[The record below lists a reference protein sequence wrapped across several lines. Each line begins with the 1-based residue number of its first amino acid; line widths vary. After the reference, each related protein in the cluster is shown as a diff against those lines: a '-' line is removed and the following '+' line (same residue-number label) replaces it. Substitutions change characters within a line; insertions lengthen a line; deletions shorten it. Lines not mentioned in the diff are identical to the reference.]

1 MFKLIMILKIN
12 GLINKIPLIRK
23 IYIKLLG
30 FILSFNK
37 EFIVHFKNIKMFIN
51 LKDPLDKLIFY
62 KNEYE
67 EEQIDFLCCWINKN
81 EPNIFI
87 DIGANFG
94 IYSLRISKLF
104 KTLKVIAFEP
114 VPITFNKLKIN
125 IKINNLEKKIKAYNF
140 GLSNTNGSKK
150 MITLKRKNYIQSGGF
165 SFNIP
170 KRKLNNDEIIQ
181 NHKSQIG
188 DKFLKFK
195 NKIIVIKI
203 DVEGHEDKVLL
214 GIKNLIK
221 NNKIF
226 LQIEIFDKN
235 FKKVNKFLLQEGFKF
250 INKFDKTSDYFFI
263 NY

>member
-1 MFKLIMILKIN
+1 MITKIN

-23 IYIKLLG
+23 IYSKLLNS
-30 FILSFNK
+30 ILNSKK
-37 EFIVHFKNIKMFIN
+37 EFIVHFKNIRIFIN
-51 LKDPLDKLIFY
+51 IKDPLDKLVFY
-62 KNEYE
+62 KNGYE
-67 EEQIDFLCCWINKN
+67 EKQINYLCSWIEKNK
-81 EPNIFI
+81 PNIFI

-94 IYSLRISKLF
+94 LYSLRISKLF

-114 VPITFNKLKIN
+114 VLTTFNKLKMN
-125 IKINNLEKKIKAYNF
+125 IKINNLEKKIKTYNF
-140 GLSNTNGSKK
+140 GLSNTSGTKK
-150 MITLKRKNYIQSGGF
+150 MIAQKRRNYIQPGGF

-170 KRKLNNDEIIQ
+170 KRKLAEDQIIQ
-181 NHKSQIG
+181 LHKSKMG
-188 DKFLKFK
+188 DKILKFK
-195 NKIIVIKI
+195 NKIVIMKI
-203 DVEGHEDKVLL
+203 DVEGYEGKILL

-235 FKKVNKFLLQEGFKF
+235 FIKINKFLLEKGFKF